1 MTWFGFVGNLLAV
14 ALIEYVAFGSYGEF
28 NVLRWSL
35 IIIWLCY
42 AATLAMFVAYL
53 LPEVLEARRKA
64 RARDV

>member
-14 ALIEYVAFGSYGEF
+14 ALIEYVAVGSYGEF
-28 NVLRWSL
+28 NVLRWPL
-35 IIIWLCY
+35 FIWLCY

-64 RARDV
+64 RARDA

>member
-14 ALIEYVAFGSYGEF
+14 ALIEYVAFGAYGEF

-35 IIIWLCY
+35 IIWLCY

-53 LPEVLEARRKA
+53 LPAVLEARRKA